1 MSHLNRMIFVT
12 GFARG
17 GTSWLR
23 TCISS
28 HPEIQMIPREMPL
41 FREHHSN
48 RRAVEQAIEKAI
60 RDNDLT
66 GPCFVNKAPANAPFV
81 GKAARTLPESK
92 FVFIIRDP
100 RDVFISHKRGNQKW
114 MGGRNSTVSGC
125 MGKIQRYYEGYLDAA
140 DLPNVL
146 MVAYEQLHQ
155 DFHATMARVFRFIGV
170 DTDKAMLDQVFEK
183 NRFWTVASR
192 HREDRASSRRKGV
205 VGDWVEFLSADEQ
218 QWFKENA
225 YWIEFMADHGYS
237 WQYPSYEKIFQAMLE
252 ANVHFLDE
260 GDLID
265 QRFDSSGLNVF
276 VANDIDL
283 LNKRTLRSVLDA
295 AALESRL
302 GIPAVFY
309 FLPLDDPRYSALRSR
324 QIVELIKQI
333 RQMGP
338 HLSVGLHLNAAERF
352 FPADAPDLGND
363 HPDIAK
369 VIAYLHEQIDAYAKH
384 GIKFRTATA
393 HGYGRR
399 KKRPNNR
406 DTPVL
411 AEELAKRG
419 ILMWDTRL
427 RQDLVRRI
435 EHFAFCTDV
444 GGAVSFLRM
453 PNNGSPLDSETY
465 RCFPPGSAM
474 HVLIH
479 PGNYDVNRALTLGI
493 RTNTP
498 SRMDIQP
505 GRTVHTE

>member
-1 MSHLNRMIFVT
+1 MSYMNRMIFVT

-23 TCISS
+23 TAIAS

-41 FREHHSN
+41 FREHHSD
-48 RRAVEQAIEKAI
+48 RPAVEQAIEEAI

-66 GPCFVNKAPANAPFV
+66 GPWFVNKAPANAPFV
-81 GKAARTLPESK
+81 GKAARTVPEAK

-125 MGKIQRYYEGYLDAA
+125 MEKTQRYYEGYLDAA
-140 DLPNVL
+140 CLPNVL

-155 DFHATMARVFRFIGV
+155 DFHATMECVFRFIGL
-170 DTDKAMLDQVFEK
+170 DTGKALLDRVFEK

-192 HREDRASSRRKGV
+192 HQEDRASARRKGV

-225 YWIEFMADHGYS
+225 FWVKFMADHGYS

-260 GDLID
+260 GDLIH
-265 QRFDSSGLNVF
+265 QRFDLRGLNLLVTH
-276 VANDIDL
+276 DIDR
-283 LNKRTLRSVLDA
+283 LNKRALRSVLDT

-302 GIPAVFY
+302 EIPAVFY
-309 FLPLDDPRYSALRSR
+309 FLPLDDPRYSELRPR
-324 QIVELIKQI
+324 KVVELIKQI
-333 RQMGP
+333 DQMDP
-338 HLSVGLHLNAAERF
+338 RFFVGLHLNAAERF
-352 FPADAPDLGND
+352 FPADAPDLTND
-363 HPDIAK
+363 HPHMAK
-369 VIAYLHEQIDAYAKH
+369 PIAYLHEQIDAYAKQ
-384 GIKFRTATA
+384 GITFRTAAA
-393 HGYGRR
+393 HDYRR
-399 KKRPNNR
+399 QEKRPNNR

-411 AEELAKRG
+411 TEELAKRG
-419 ILMWDTRL
+419 IPMWDTRL
-427 RQDLVRRI
+427 RQEFIRRI
-435 EHFAFCTDV
+435 QHFAHCTDV

-453 PNNGSPLDSETY
+453 PNNGSPLDPETY

-474 HVLIH
+474 HVLTH
-479 PGNYDVNRALTLGI
+479 PGNYNVNRALTLGI

-498 SRMDIQP
+498 RRKDIRP
-505 GRTVHTE
+505 CRTVHT

>member
-1 MSHLNRMIFVT
+1 MSHMNRMIFVT

-23 TCISS
+23 TCIAS

-48 RRAVEQAIEKAI
+48 RQAVEQAIDKAI

-66 GPCFVNKAPANAPFV
+66 GPWFVNKAPANAPFV
-81 GKAARTLPESK
+81 GKAARTFSESK

-125 MGKIQRYYEGYLDAA
+125 MDKTQRYYEGYLDAA
-140 DLPNVL
+140 DLSNVL
-146 MVAYEQLHQ
+146 MVTYEQLHQ
-155 DFHATMARVFRFIGV
+155 DFHATMESVFQFIGV
-170 DTDKAMLDQVFEK
+170 DTDKAMLNRVFKK
-183 NRFWTVASR
+183 NRFWSVASR
-192 HREDRASSRRKGV
+192 HQEDRTSGQRKGV
-205 VGDWVEFLSADEQ
+205 VGDWVEFLTTGEQ
-218 QWFKENA
+218 RWFKENS
-225 YWIEFMADHGYS
+225 YWVEFMADHGYS
-237 WQYPSYEKIFQAMLE
+237 WEYPSYDKIFQAMQE
-252 ANVHFLDE
+252 ANVHFISE
-260 GDLID
+260 NDLID
-265 QRFDSSGLNVF
+265 QRFDSNGLNVF
-276 VANDIDL
+276 VTNDIDL
-283 LNKRTLRSVLDA
+283 LNKRSVRSVLDA
-295 AALESRL
+295 AALVSRL
-302 GIPAVFY
+302 EISAVFY
-309 FLPLDDPRYSALRSR
+309 FLPLDDPRYSALRSK

-333 RQMGP
+333 HQIGP

-352 FPADAPDLGND
+352 FPASAPDSDND
-363 HPDIAK
+363 HPDIVK
-369 VIAYLHEQIDAYAKH
+369 VVAYLHEQVDTYENH
-384 GIKFRTATA
+384 GITFRTATA

-411 AEELAKRG
+411 TQELAKRG

-427 RQDLVRRI
+427 RQDFIHR
-435 EHFAFCTDV
+435 HQHYATCTDV

-453 PNNGSPLDSETY
+453 PNNGSPLDPETY
-465 RCFPPGSAM
+465 QCFPPGSAM

-493 RTNTP
+493 RSNTP
-498 SRMDIQP
+498 NRTDIRLC
-505 GRTVHTE
+505 RTVHP